1 MIITFSFYNKKNF
14 KNIKAGIPQKLRTT
28 YEQIED
34 EITPRMI
41 YFSEDQCNRAK
52 NTLRIIILK
61 CSYRRFTRVS
71 VLKILRF
78 CLHITQ

>member
-1 MIITFSFYNKKNF
+1 MIITFSFYNKNNF

-41 YFSEDQCNRAK
+41 YFSEDQCNRTK
-52 NTLRIIILK
+52 NT
-61 CSYRRFTRVS
+61 
-71 VLKILRF
+71 
-78 CLHITQ
+78 